1 VAVVDSQGLRFV
13 EGSPCGS
20 WFASSR
26 TIPVTRTGVETPP
39 RVGNTD
45 FHPSRGLRGATPRL
59 QTRQPSSPNGH
70 QPEWVLSFDDAPL
83 RPPHLQLYDRSRA
96 ETPATK
102 DAVVF
107 WLLQWTRGV
116 CKRLRR
122 VPYRGQ
128 DPRSCLHLRAVP
140 CRAKD
145 ITRAGLFASRVDA
158 KTSQLLIFWLLN
170 IKSES
175 ERKKKQGIKKK
186 RKYYIVS

>member
-1 VAVVDSQGLRFV
+1 MGVAVVDSQGLHFV

-20 WFASSR
+20 WFAGSW

-39 RVGNTD
+39 RVSNTG
-45 FHPSRGLRGATPRL
+45 FHPSRDLRRTTPGL

-83 RPPHLQLYDRSRA
+83 RPPHLWVYDRSHA
-96 ETPATK
+96 ETPASE
-102 DAVVF
+102 DAAVS

-116 CKRLRR
+116 CRKLRR
-122 VPYRGQ
+122 VPYRDE

-145 ITRAGLFASRVDA
+145 IRPNYSRRVSTL
-158 KTSQLLIFWLLN
+158 KRLN
-170 IKSES
+170 WS
-175 ERKKKQGIKKK
+175 
-186 RKYYIVS
+186 YTDC